1 MLSECSLVFLFK
13 LNLSW
18 KCNVGSTIK
27 NAITTVMLLE
37 KSHYQSVHILW
48 YIGRVI
54 SCFWSFYTNVF
65 KLETDNYAKIRT
77 NSLARWLQKK
87 TFRRLVNVIVNPG
100 RYADFS
106 NLFSAVQFYFL
117 RWMKV
122 FNYVREHSIW
132 LEPLTKLFTLSYCIR
147 RLQREYK
154 IKQLLLF
161 GKFKHNKVL
170 Q

>member
-1 MLSECSLVFLFK
+1 MQCRLH
-13 LNLSW
+13 NQ
-18 KCNVGSTIK
+18 KCNYHSNVTRKISLPERSYSVIHR
-27 NAITTVMLLE
+27 
-37 KSHYQSVHILW
+37 KS
-48 YIGRVI
+48 YIF